1 MKKQKSSSN
10 LYCQSHKSSVPFEKR
25 YLEYKHLRNKF
36 PSEVPLVFI
45 VINDDKSI
53 SEHKV
58 LASKEKSLPD
68 VLDEMADIIGKHE
81 VTIETK
87 ERSYK
92 LEDVVQEN
100 DSLLSDVY
108 KKCKDTDG
116 FMYVVA
122 Y

>member
-10 LYCQSHKSSVPFEKR
+10 LYCQSHKSAIPFEKR

-36 PSEVPLVFI
+36 PSDVPLVFI
-45 VINDDKSI
+45 VVNDDKTI
-53 SEHKV
+53 SEHKI
-58 LASKEKSLPD
+58 LASKERLFPD
-68 VLDEMADIIGKHE
+68 ILDEMADVIGKHE
-81 VTIETK
+81 LTIETR

-92 LEDVVQEN
+92 LEDIIQE
-100 DSLLSDVY
+100 DDTMICDVY
-108 KKCKDTDG
+108 KKCKDNDG